1 MILPT
6 IVVVCVVVGVV
17 VVLAVGIGCCLYRRV
32 KQKRQD
38 AERKWFCMIVNEE
51 NAYCQ
56 VGSTEEIYI

>member
-6 IVVVCVVVGVV
+6 TVVVGVVVGVV
-17 VVLAVGIGCCLYRRV
+17 VVLVVGIGCCLYRRV

-38 AERKWFCMIVNEE
+38 AERKWFRMIVNEKH
-51 NAYCQ
+51 AYCP